1 MTIADRQRAARPLCL
16 LLALLAQ
23 GCAQIPAERANWPPA
38 ACVGDVHSYRLT
50 PDGYKWYLDCVNQ
63 T

>member
-1 MTIADRQRAARPLCL
+1 MNRRGFLAMLGAGAAIT
-16 LLALLAQ
+16 LLAQ